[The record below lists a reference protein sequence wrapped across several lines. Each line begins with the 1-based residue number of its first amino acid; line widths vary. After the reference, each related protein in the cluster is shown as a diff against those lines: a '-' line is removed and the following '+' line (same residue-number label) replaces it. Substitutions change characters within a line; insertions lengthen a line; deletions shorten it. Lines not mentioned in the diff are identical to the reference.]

1 MRIASATQL
10 ITTMDA
16 ADLLHQALLTHA
28 DTVKTGHAKLRVTL
42 FIATYDELVSQT
54 VMSIPVLSADLLISE
69 LDGHSDC
76 GCTNDF

>member
-1 MRIASATQL
+1 
-10 ITTMDA
+10 MDA
-16 ADLLHQALLTHA
+16 ADLLHHALLTHA

-42 FIATYDELVSQT
+42 FIATHGDLVSQP
-54 VMSIPVLSADLLISE
+54 VMPIPVLSADILFSE